1 MSLFWVLSVIFPSL
15 QQITPTNSPKRYSNI
30 SVEENIFR
38 KQYSNEF
45 LNQSIESAHF
55 SSSDFTKYVDQ
66 NNNNQIYGSQQ
77 RNLSPNHPKI
87 CETPTKSNNQYQ
99 VHVGSSSIINRP
111 HSASPSK
118 KKTRAPETPTMASS
132 YIHRSNTTHSQF
144 RSKPRYIDQP
154 RPSCGVKYMINTNK
168 KCCKHLFCL
177 FSGFHNF
184 IFLISGSSSQPCST
198 ITS

>member
-1 MSLFWVLSVIFPSL
+1 MSVVFPSL
-15 QQITPTNSPKRYSNI
+15 QKITPTISPKRFSNM

-66 NNNNQIYGSQQ
+66 NNNNDIYGNHQ

-87 CETPTKSNNQYQ
+87 CETPTRSNNQYQ
-99 VHVGSSSIINRP
+99 VHVGSSL
-111 HSASPSK
+111 K
-118 KKTRAPETPTMASS
+118 KKIKSRAPETPTMASS
-132 YIHRSNTTHSQF
+132 IQRSNTTNTQF

-154 RPSCGVKYMINTNK
+154 RPSCGVK
-168 KCCKHLFCL
+168 
-177 FSGFHNF
+177 
-184 IFLISGSSSQPCST
+184 
-198 ITS
+198 